1 MTISA
6 LAAGVAGGGLALHVF
21 SAAIAAVRC
30 RRGGR
35 SVPVPAAAPP
45 VAIVQPL
52 CGVEPFSKETL
63 ASIFALDYP
72 DYEIVFCV
80 ADAADPIAPIA
91 RRAMAAHPQ
100 IASRLLTGDDR
111 VSANPKLN
119 NVVKGWKA
127 ARRDWIVIADSN
139 VLMPRDYIQ
148 RLLRRWRDDT
158 GIVCAPPLGAQPEN
172 FAAEIECAFLN
183 TYQARWQ
190 YAAETLGFGFAQG
203 KTMLWRRD
211 VLEAGGSIEALGA
224 EIAEDAASTKLVHRA
239 GLRAHLASPP
249 SKQPLGVRRLRDVW
263 ARQVRWA
270 RLRRAT
276 FPLYFAPEV
285 VTASLLTLAAAALG
299 GEELGLTAPVAVTLA
314 AAIWYGAEAALA
326 AAAGWPLAWSSPAAW
341 MARDLA
347 LPALWL
353 SGWMNARF
361 VWRGNVMSADEE
373 RLAAEGTSGG
383 AGG

>member
-6 LAAGVAGGGLALHVF
+6 LAAGVAGGGLALHVC
-21 SAAIAAVRC
+21 SAAIAAIRC
-30 RRGGR
+30 RRGGKALAA
-35 SVPVPAAAPP
+35 PAEAPP

-52 CGVEPFSKETL
+52 CGVEAFSKETL

-72 DYEIVFCV
+72 DYEVVFCV
-80 ADAADPIAPIA
+80 ADPADPIVPIA
-91 RRAMAAHPQ
+91 RRAMAAHPA
-100 IASRLLTGDDR
+100 IPSRLLIGDDR

-119 NVVKGWKA
+119 NIVKGWKA
-127 ARRDWIVIADSN
+127 AQRDWIVIADSN
-139 VLMPRDYIQ
+139 VLAPRDYIQ
-148 RLLRRWRDDT
+148 RLMQRWRADT
-158 GIVCAPPLGAQPEN
+158 GIVCAPPLGARPGS

-190 YAAETLGFGFAQG
+190 YSAEALGFGFAQG

-211 VLEAGGSIEALGA
+211 ILEAGGGIEALGA

-239 GLRAHLASPP
+239 DLRAHLASPP
-249 SKQPLGVRRLRDVW
+249 SQQPLGVRRLRDVW

-270 RLRRAT
+270 RLRRVT
-276 FPLYFAPEV
+276 FPLHFAPEI
-285 VTASLLTLAAAALG
+285 VTTSLLTLAAAAIG
-299 GEELGLTAPVAVTLA
+299 GEELGVSAPAAVMLA
-314 AAIWYGAEAALA
+314 AAIWYGAEAGLA
-326 AAAGWPLAWSSPAAW
+326 AVAGWPLAWSSLPAW
-341 MARDLA
+341 IVRDLA

-373 RLAAEGTSGG
+373 TFVAQGGGG

>member
-35 SVPVPAAAPP
+35 PLAAPADAPP

-52 CGVEPFSKETL
+52 CGVEAFSKETL

-72 DYEIVFCV
+72 DYEVVFCV

-91 RRAMAAHPQ
+91 RRAMAAHPEVP
-100 IASRLLTGDDR
+100 SRLLIGDDR

-127 ARRDWIVIADSN
+127 ARRAWIIIADSN

-148 RLLRRWRDDT
+148 RLMRRWRDDT
-158 GIVCAPPLGAQPEN
+158 GIVCAPPLGARPAS

-190 YAAETLGFGFAQG
+190 YAAEAIGFGFAQG
-203 KTMLWRRD
+203 KTMLWRREI
-211 VLEAGGSIEALGA
+211 LEAGGGIEALGA

-239 GLRAHLASPP
+239 GLRSHLASPP

-276 FPLYFAPEV
+276 FPLYFAPEI
-285 VTASLLTLAAAALG
+285 VTTSLLTLAAAGIG
-299 GEELGLTAPVAVTLA
+299 GEELGLGAPAAVTLA

-326 AAAGWPLAWSSPAAW
+326 LAAGWPLAWSSPAAW

-373 RLAAEGTSGG
+373 TLAAEGTSGG

>member
-1 MTISA
+1 
-6 LAAGVAGGGLALHVF
+6 
-21 SAAIAAVRC
+21 
-30 RRGGR
+30 
-35 SVPVPAAAPP
+35 
-45 VAIVQPL
+45 
-52 CGVEPFSKETL
+52 
-63 ASIFALDYP
+63 
-72 DYEIVFCV
+72 
-80 ADAADPIAPIA
+80 
-91 RRAMAAHPQ
+91 
-100 IASRLLTGDDR
+100 
-111 VSANPKLN
+111 
-119 NVVKGWKA
+119 
-127 ARRDWIVIADSN
+127 
-139 VLMPRDYIQ
+139 MPRDYIQ
-148 RLLRRWRDDT
+148 RLMKRWRADT
-158 GIVCAPPLGAQPEN
+158 GIVCAPPLGARPAS

-190 YAAETLGFGFAQG
+190 YAAEAIGFGFAQG

-211 VLEAGGSIEALGA
+211 MLEAGGGIEALGA

-249 SKQPLGVRRLRDVW
+249 SKQPLGARRLRDVW

-276 FPLYFAPEV
+276 FPLYFAPEI
-285 VTASLLTLAAAALG
+285 VTTSLLTLAAAGIA
-299 GEELGLTAPVAVTLA
+299 GEELGLTAPAAVMLA

-341 MARDLA
+341 MARDAL

-373 RLAAEGTSGG
+373 TLAAEGASGG
-383 AGG
+383 AGELTP

>member
-6 LAAGVAGGGLALHVF
+6 LAAGVAGGGLALQVF

-30 RRGGR
+30 RRGVG
-35 SVPVPAAAPP
+35 ALAAPADAP
-45 VAIVQPL
+45 SVAIVQPL
-52 CGVEPFSKETL
+52 CGVEAFSNQTL
-63 ASIFALDYP
+63 ASVFALDYP
-72 DYEIVFCV
+72 DYEVVFCV

-91 RRAMAAHPQ
+91 RRAMAAHPE
-100 IASRLLTGDDR
+100 IPSRLLIGDDR

-148 RLLRRWRDDT
+148 RLMKRWRPDS
-158 GIVCAPPLGAQPEN
+158 GVVCAPPLGARPAS

-203 KTMLWRRD
+203 KTMLWRREI
-211 VLEAGGSIEALGA
+211 LEAGGGIEALGA

-239 GLRAHLASPP
+239 DLRAHLASPP
-249 SKQPLGVRRLRDVW
+249 SNQPLGARRLRDVW

-276 FPLYFAPEV
+276 FPFYFAPEI
-285 VTASLLTLAAAALG
+285 VTTSLLTLAAAAIG
-299 GEELGLTAPVAVTLA
+299 GEELGVGAPAAVMLA
-314 AAIWYGAEAALA
+314 AAIWYGAEAVLA

-341 MARDLA
+341 MARDA
-347 LPALWL
+347 LLPVLWL
-353 SGWMNARF
+353 GGWMNARF
-361 VWRGNVMSADEE
+361 VWRGNVMSADKET
-373 RLAAEGTSGG
+373 LAAEGTSSG

>member
-21 SAAIAAVRC
+21 SAAIAGVRC
-30 RRGGR
+30 RRGGKPL
-35 SVPVPAAAPP
+35 VAPADAPP

-52 CGVEPFSKETL
+52 CGVEAFSKETL

-72 DYEIVFCV
+72 DYEVVFCV

-91 RRAMAAHPQ
+91 RRAMAAHPD
-100 IASRLLTGDDR
+100 IPSRLLIGDDR

-139 VLMPRDYIQ
+139 VLMPRDTIQ
-148 RLLRRWRDDT
+148 RLKKRWRANT
-158 GIVCAPPLGAQPEN
+158 GIVCAPPLGARPES

-190 YAAETLGFGFAQG
+190 YSAEALGFGFAQG
-203 KTMLWRRD
+203 KTMLWRRE
-211 VLEAGGSIEALGA
+211 VLEAGGGIEALGA

-249 SKQPLGVRRLRDVW
+249 SQQPLGARRLRDVW

-276 FPLYFAPEV
+276 FPVYFAPEI
-285 VTASLLTLAAAALG
+285 VTTSLLTLAAAGIG
-299 GEELGLTAPVAVTLA
+299 GEELGMSAAAAIALA

-341 MARDLA
+341 MARDA
-347 LPALWL
+347 LLPVLWL

-361 VWRGNVMSADEE
+361 VWRGNVMSADDDT
-373 RLAAEGTSGG
+373 LVAEGGGG

>member
-21 SAAIAAVRC
+21 SAAIASVRC
-30 RRGGR
+30 RRGGKR
-35 SVPVPAAAPP
+35 LAAPADAP
-45 VAIVQPL
+45 SVAIVQPL
-52 CGVEPFSKETL
+52 CGVEAFSKETL

-72 DYEIVFCV
+72 DYEVVFCV
-80 ADAADPIAPIA
+80 ADAADPIAPLA
-91 RRAMAAHPQ
+91 RRAMAAHPE
-100 IASRLLTGDDR
+100 IRSRLLIGDER

-127 ARRDWIVIADSN
+127 AERDWVIMADSN

-148 RLLRRWRDDT
+148 RLMKRWRADT
-158 GIVCAPPLGAQPEN
+158 GVVCAPPLGARPAN

-190 YAAETLGFGFAQG
+190 YSAETLGFGFAQG
-203 KTMLWRRD
+203 KTMLWRREI
-211 VLEAGGSIEALGA
+211 LEAGGGIEALGA

-239 GLRAHLASPP
+239 DLRAHLASPP
-249 SKQPLGVRRLRDVW
+249 STQPLGARRLRDVW

-276 FPLYFAPEV
+276 FPLYFTPEI
-285 VTASLLTLAAAALG
+285 VTTSLLTLATAAIG
-299 GEELGLTAPVAVTLA
+299 GEELGLTAPTAVVLA

-326 AAAGWPLAWSSPAAW
+326 AVAGWPLAWSSPVAW
-341 MARDLA
+341 IARDAL

-373 RLAAEGTSGG
+373 TLAAEGTSGG

>member
-6 LAAGVAGGGLALHVF
+6 LAAGVAGGGLTLHVF

-30 RRGGR
+30 RRGGK
-35 SVPVPAAAPP
+35 PLAPPAEAPP

-52 CGVEPFSKETL
+52 CGVEAFSKETL

-72 DYEIVFCV
+72 DYEVVFCV
-80 ADAADPIAPIA
+80 ADPADPIAPIA
-91 RRAMAAHPQ
+91 RRAMAAHPE
-100 IASRLLTGDDR
+100 IPSRLLISDDR

-119 NVVKGWKA
+119 NIVKGWKA

-148 RLLRRWRDDT
+148 RLMKRWRADT
-158 GIVCAPPLGAQPEN
+158 GIVCAPPLGAQPGS

-183 TYQARWQ
+183 TYQARGQ
-190 YAAETLGFGFAQG
+190 YSAEALGFGFAQG

-211 VLEAGGSIEALGA
+211 ILEAGGGIEALGA

-239 GLRAHLASPP
+239 DLRAHLASPP
-249 SKQPLGVRRLRDVW
+249 SQQPLGVRRLRDVW

-276 FPLYFAPEV
+276 FPLHFAPEII
-285 VTASLLTLAAAALG
+285 TTSLLTLAAAAIG
-299 GEELGLTAPVAVTLA
+299 GEELGISAPAALILA
-314 AAIWYGAEAALA
+314 AAIWYGAEAALTA
-326 AAAGWPLAWSSPAAW
+326 VARWPLSWSSPAAW
-341 MARDLA
+341 MARDA
-347 LPALWL
+347 LLPVLWL
-353 SGWMNARF
+353 SGWMNGRF

-373 RLAAEGTSGG
+373 TLVAEGGGGG

>member
-30 RRGGR
+30 RRGGK
-35 SVPVPAAAPP
+35 PLAPPADAPP

-52 CGVEPFSKETL
+52 CGVEAFSRETL
-63 ASIFALDYP
+63 ASVFALDYP
-72 DYEIVFCV
+72 DYEVVFCV

-91 RRAMAAHPQ
+91 RRAMAAHPE
-100 IASRLLTGDDR
+100 IPSRLLIGDDR

-139 VLMPRDYIQ
+139 VLMPQDYIQ
-148 RLLRRWRDDT
+148 RLMKRWRADT
-158 GIVCAPPLGAQPEN
+158 GVVCAPPLGARPTS

-203 KTMLWRRD
+203 KTMLWRREI
-211 VLEAGGSIEALGA
+211 LEAGGGIEALGA

-239 GLRAHLASPP
+239 DLRAHLASPP
-249 SKQPLGVRRLRDVW
+249 SKQPLGARRLRDVW

-276 FPLYFAPEV
+276 FPLYFVPEI
-285 VTASLLTLAAAALG
+285 VTTSLLTLAAAAIG
-299 GEELGLTAPVAVTLA
+299 GEELGAGAPAAVALA

-326 AAAGWPLAWSSPAAW
+326 AAAGWPLAWASPAAW
-341 MARDLA
+341 MARDA
-347 LPALWL
+347 ILPVLWL

-361 VWRGNVMSADEE
+361 IWRGNVMSADEE
-373 RLAAEGTSGG
+373 TLAAEGGNGG